1 MTALHPFIIFLG
13 GLVVILLGAELLLRS
28 ASIIARML
36 GVSPLVIGLTVVS
49 VGTSTPELAVGIT
62 AATEG
67 RGTLAVGNI
76 AGTNIFNILFI
87 LGLSAA
93 LRPLPI
99 GLASLKLDVPAMIVS
114 ALALILMALDG
125 RLTATEGVLLLG
137 GAVVYTVLLVRSSR
151 TESAGTRA
159 EFDAEFQAEFG
170 GLPPRGA
177 SRARIFAWQGLL
189 LLAGIALA
197 VLGAD
202 LMVNGASNIAYA
214 YGVSDAIVGLTIV
227 AIGTSAP
234 ELATTILAT
243 LRNDRDVAIG
253 NLIGSSIFNITVI
266 LGLTLVAIP
275 GSVDVSRDIL
285 WIDLPLAA
293 LVALVCLPVFRS
305 EHKVTRREGI
315 AFVLTYIAYMALLVA
330 FRT

>member
-1 MTALHPFIIFLG
+1 
-13 GLVVILLGAELLLRS
+13 VILLGAEILLRS
-28 ASIIARML
+28 ASVIARML

-67 RGTLAVGNI
+67 RGALAVGNI

-99 GLASLKLDVPAMIVS
+99 GLASLRLDVPAMIAS
-114 ALALILMALDG
+114 AVVLILMALDG
-125 RLTATEGVLLLG
+125 RLTSAEGALLLC
-137 GAVVYTVLLVRSSR
+137 GAVIYTALLVRSSR
-151 TESAGTRA
+151 QESAGIRA
-159 EFDAEFQAEFG
+159 EFDAEFRADFG
-170 GLPPRGA
+170 TLPPRGA
-177 SRARIFAWQGLL
+177 SRARVFAWQGLL
-189 LLAGIALA
+189 LLTGIALA

-202 LMVNGASNIAYA
+202 LMVNGATNIAYA

-275 GSVDVSRDIL
+275 GSVDVGRDIL

-305 EHKVTRREGI
+305 EHKVTRQEGT
-315 AFVLTYIAYMALLVA
+315 AFVLTYVAYMALLVA